1 MKHYDE
7 PTVFGLPL
15 TGFHPV
21 YTLEQFLVLKLRK
34 RRCSG
39 FVVDN
44 VHIMY
49 DLLKSHFEN
58 ISSLHKKA
66 IQT

>member
-21 YTLEQFLVLKLRK
+21 YTLEQFFVLKILK
-34 RRCSG
+34 RRCS
-39 FVVDN
+39 FFFDN
-44 VHIMY
+44 VHIIY

-58 ISSLHKKA
+58 ISSLHKKV